1 MMSERAE
8 QEKGNAGSKLLF
20 ILMSGLLIGIILI
33 LVSGFIYSD
42 SYKEKIYAG
51 VTVSGIQ
58 IGGLTREEARSV
70 LQTGL
75 RYPFESAFA
84 FKYGA
89 DVWHAIPEELGMQI
103 QLDATVDNAWRYG
116 RSGTL
121 LQNLYERISALLF
134 MKHYEPVMLFDERVA
149 FNFIS
154 SLAGY
159 IDQPLEQ
166 PVITLQ
172 GSEVVISPGK
182 SGRVLDRELT
192 MTQLHI
198 LGQQLRTAEIELP
211 VTVLETTAANLAEQK
226 QVLESLLGQD
236 FVLYV
241 RENDVAREVDRL
253 SADQLAGWIN
263 FQPQIDGSQ
272 VQIEMLPKREPF
284 YNRLVTVGVDLYQK
298 PQNARFIFNDQTR
311 QLDPLA
317 EAVVGREIDLE
328 ASLVNI
334 AESIKQ
340 GRHDAEVVMTVSE
353 PKVFANATAQ
363 ELGITELAISQYTY
377 FYGSSAPRVQ
387 NITIGAS
394 SFHGLLIEPG
404 QTFSMAEYL
413 GNIDIDNGYA
423 EAPVIYGGQ
432 TIEGVGGGICQV
444 STTLFRAAYNYGL
457 PIVERHQ
464 HAYRVFYYE
473 RLANGN
479 IDPGLAGLDA
489 SVYVPVLDMKF
500 KNDTPYWILM
510 ETYVNPSASSIQWKF
525 YSTKVN
531 RYVETKTSGL
541 TNVVQPEPP
550 VYRENPALATGEVKQ
565 VDWEVDGADVDV
577 VRTVYENGQVH
588 LQDRFVTKYEPWQAV
603 FEYGPGTSGMPP
615 EKR

>member
-1 MMSERAE
+1 
-8 QEKGNAGSKLLF
+8 
-20 ILMSGLLIGIILI
+20 
-33 LVSGFIYSD
+33 
-42 SYKEKIYAG
+42 
-51 VTVSGIQ
+51 
-58 IGGLTREEARSV
+58 
-70 LQTGL
+70 
-75 RYPFESAFA
+75 
-84 FKYGA
+84 
-89 DVWHAIPEELGMQI
+89 
-103 QLDATVDNAWRYG
+103 
-116 RSGTL
+116 
-121 LQNLYERISALLF
+121 
-134 MKHYEPVMLFDERVA
+134 
-149 FNFIS
+149 
-154 SLAGY
+154 
-159 IDQPLEQ
+159 
-166 PVITLQ
+166 
-172 GSEVVISPGK
+172 
-182 SGRVLDRELT
+182 
-192 MTQLHI
+192 
-198 LGQQLRTAEIELP
+198 
-211 VTVLETTAANLAEQK
+211 
-226 QVLESLLGQD
+226 
-236 FVLYV
+236 
-241 RENDVAREVDRL
+241 
-253 SADQLAGWIN
+253 
-263 FQPQIDGSQ
+263 
-272 VQIEMLPKREPF
+272 
-284 YNRLVTVGVDLYQK
+284 
-298 PQNARFIFNDQTR
+298 
-311 QLDPLA
+311 
-317 EAVVGREIDLE
+317 
-328 ASLVNI
+328 
-334 AESIKQ
+334 
-340 GRHDAEVVMTVSE
+340 MTVSE

-394 SFHGLLIEPG
+394 SFHGLLVEPG

-541 TNVVQPEPP
+541 TNVVQPDPP